1 MAAGLL
7 SGEGEKRARNASI
20 SRWGGYMNIYR
31 TVAVALAVVIACI
44 SCEWR
49 LPDVMKDTKGRSASP
64 KTVAEFLGSDV
75 IEIISG
81 PDSIESF
88 RTNLQRTNR
97 GETLA
102 GFPIIERGRALSR
115 EQIERLKTVLLDEK
129 TYRFGVVKKCLFLP
143 EYGFKIRK
151 GTSEVILLLCFSC
164 EELKIV
170 IGGVERLEDF
180 DNATPQLRRLV
191 DELFTK

>member
-1 MAAGLL
+1 MPC
-7 SGEGEKRARNASI
+7 EGGKRERNASI
-20 SRWGGYMNIYR
+20 LKWGGDMNINR
-31 TVAVALAVVIACI
+31 TVVVAFAIMIACI

-49 LPDVMKDTKGRSASP
+49 LPDAMKDTKGRSASP

-88 RTNLQRTNR
+88 RVNLQRTNQ
-97 GETLA
+97 GESLA
-102 GFPIIERGRALSR
+102 GFPILERGKALSR
-115 EQIERLKTVLLDEK
+115 AQIERLKTVLLDER

-151 GTSEVILLLCFSC
+151 GNSEVILLLCFSC